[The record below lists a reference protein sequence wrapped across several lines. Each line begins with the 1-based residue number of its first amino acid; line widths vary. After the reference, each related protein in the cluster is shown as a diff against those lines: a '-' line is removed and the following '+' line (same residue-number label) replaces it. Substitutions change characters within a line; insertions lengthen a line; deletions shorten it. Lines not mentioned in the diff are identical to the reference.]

1 MKEYA
6 SFLGCIIPNR
16 YPGIEASSTSIL
28 KDFDIELIPVKGA
41 SCCPAPGVFSSFHL
55 ESWLA
60 IAARNIALGEDT
72 GRDIITMCNGCYGS
86 LTEANHLLNVNKE
99 LKDKI
104 NGILSKVGCEFKG
117 TSKIKHII
125 EVFSEDIG
133 VKKIQES
140 IKKPIDG
147 VRVCT
152 HHGCHFLKP
161 TEIKK
166 HGSSE
171 QPRLLDDI
179 VKATG
184 AESIDYKDKM
194 MCCGFGGGV
203 RARNIEVTLDF
214 TREKLSNVLSAGGD
228 CIVDQCA
235 SCHLEFDRGQV
246 EIKKM
251 YGEEFHIP
259 VLYFTQLIGLGLGM
273 GQKELGLNY
282 QNVPA
287 KPLLDKINGG
297 RK

>member
-16 YPGIEASSTSIL
+16 YPGIEAVSTRIL
-28 KDFDIELIPVKGA
+28 KDFDIGLIPINGA

-60 IAARNIALGEDT
+60 IAARNLALGENT

-86 LTEANHLLNVNKE
+86 LTEASYLLNANRE
-99 LKDKI
+99 LKEKI
-104 NGILSKVGCEFKG
+104 NEILSKVGCEFKG
-117 TSKIKHII
+117 TSKIKHMI
-125 EVFSEDIG
+125 EVFSEDVG

-140 IKKPIDG
+140 MKNALEG

-152 HHGCHFLKP
+152 HYGCHFLKP

-179 VKATG
+179 VRATG
-184 AESIDYKDKM
+184 AESVDYKDKT

-203 RARNIEVTLDF
+203 RARDIEVTLDF
-214 TREKLSNVLSAGGD
+214 TREKLNNILAAGGD

-235 SCHLEFDRGQV
+235 SCHLEFDRGQA
-246 EIKKM
+246 EIKKI
-251 YGEEFHIP
+251 YGEEFRLP

-273 GQKELGLNY
+273 ESRELGLNF

-287 KPLLDKINGG
+287 GHLLVKIKGG

>member
-6 SFLGCIIPNR
+6 TFLGCIIPNR
-16 YPGIEASSTSIL
+16 YPGIESASSGIL
-28 KDFDIELIPVKGA
+28 KDFDIELIPIKGA

-60 IAARNIALGEDT
+60 LAARNIALGEDT
-72 GRDIITMCNGCYGS
+72 GRDIVTMCNGCYGS
-86 LTEANHLLNVNKE
+86 LIEANHLLNSNRE
-99 LKDKI
+99 LKDRI
-104 NGILSKVGCEFKG
+104 NVILGEVGCQFKG
-117 TSKIKHII
+117 KSKIKHLV

-140 IKKPIDG
+140 MKNPLGGI
-147 VRVCT
+147 RVCT
-152 HHGCHFLKP
+152 HYGCHFLKP

-166 HGSSE
+166 HGSSDR
-171 QPRLLDDI
+171 PRMLDDI
-179 VKATG
+179 VRATG
-184 AESIDYKDKM
+184 AESVDYRDKT

-203 RARNIEVTLDF
+203 RAKDIDVTLDF
-214 TREKLSNVLSAGGD
+214 TREKLKNILSAGGD

-235 SCHLEFDRGQV
+235 SCHLEFDRGQI
-246 EIKKM
+246 EIKKIH
-251 YGEEFHIP
+251 GEEFHVP

-273 GQKELGLNY
+273 KKKELGLEF

-287 KPLLDKINGG
+287 ESLLDKINGG